1 MRPLVLFMKH
11 PNALITPHQQTGVT
25 LVELVISI
33 VIISIALT
41 GIFSVINL
49 TVSHSADP
57 VVEYEAIAIA
67 ESYLEEILLQ
77 AYSGSNTG
85 AERASYDNVDN
96 YNNLNN
102 TGVYDQKGNQVTTL
116 STYNVSVSVAAPVD
130 VSGVSAKVI
139 TVTVTEPRLP
149 APLILIGYKF
159 DY

>member
-1 MRPLVLFMKH
+1 MKY
-11 PNALITPHQQTGVT
+11 PNAPISPHRQTGIT
-25 LVELVISI
+25 LIELVISL

-57 VVEYEAIAIA
+57 VVDYQAITIA
-67 ESYLEEILLQ
+67 ESYLEEILLH
-77 AYSGSNTG
+77 AYSDPNTG
-85 AERASYDNVDN
+85 AVKTRANYDNVDD

-102 TGVYDQKGNQVTTL
+102 LGASNSQGDLLVNL
-116 STYNVSVSVAAPVD
+116 SSYHVSVTVVTANPDLSEVQ
-130 VSGVSAKVI
+130 AKVI

-159 DY
+159 NY

>member
-1 MRPLVLFMKH
+1 MKY
-11 PNALITPHQQTGVT
+11 PKASIAPHQQTGVT

-67 ESYLEEILLQ
+67 ESYLEEILLH
-77 AYSGSNTG
+77 AYSDPNNPSVVKTH
-85 AERASYDNVDN
+85 RDLYDNVDDYN
-96 YNNLNN
+96 GLNNL
-102 TGVYDQKGNQVTTL
+102 GVSDSQGDLLVNL
-116 STYNVSVSVAAPVD
+116 SSYNVSVTVVTANPD
-130 VSGVSAKVI
+130 LSGVPAKVI